1 MQKLF
6 HPQISAKIVTGDD
19 AELGGAIDAQ
29 IKQLHETQLREI
41 ITIESIMH
49 ASALEKDASKK
60 VVNFEQN
67 NILAGLLKKLLGQ
80 LPLDDDLTPKN
91 YDPIDPNVSVFA
103 SKYKRDP
110 LFGGVAQ
117 EHNGSMSARSKTP
130 TRLRKSIRDLTSG
143 AKNSTSLLGGKDA
156 EQMKDL
162 WVTHV

>member
-1 MQKLF
+1 
-6 HPQISAKIVTGDD
+6 
-19 AELGGAIDAQ
+19 
-29 IKQLHETQLREI
+29 
-41 ITIESIMH
+41 MH

-110 LFGGVAQ
+110 LFGGG
-117 EHNGSMSARSKTP
+117 NDGSMQMSARSKTP

-143 AKNSTSLLGGKDA
+143 GKNNSSLLIGKDA
-156 EQMKDL
+156 VQMKDL